1 MRGITSKDSKIF
13 HVNLLGCNNFTF
25 DGINIKA
32 PRNSLNTEGIHI
44 EKSTNIKILDTK
56 IGTGDDC
63 ISLGDGTKN
72 VTVESLYC
80 GPGGHGIS
88 VGSLGKFPNEE
99 PVEGLFVKSC
109 TLTNTDFGL
118 RIKTWPDTPST
129 ITVTDLHFQD
139 ILMINVK
146 NPAFIDQEYCP
157 WNQCTNKQN
166 PSKIKI
172 SKVTFKNIRGT
183 SATQEGV
190 VLNCSSVVPCEGV
203 ELTDVSLKFNGAAAM
218 AKCVNVK
225 PLLRGKAPICTP

>member
-1 MRGITSKDSKIF
+1 MGAVEIRGPCKAPIEIE
-13 HVNLLGCNNFTF
+13 V
-25 DGINIKA
+25 DGTIKA
-32 PRNSLNTEGIHI
+32 PINLADLNGTEQW
-44 EKSTNIKILDTK
+44 IKIQYVDFLTISGHGVFD
-56 IGTGDDC
+56 GQGDDC

-72 VTVESLYC
+72 VTVENLYC
-80 GPGGHGIS
+80 GPGHGIS

-109 TLTNTDFGL
+109 TLTNTAFGL

-129 ITVTDLHFQD
+129 ITVSDLHFQD

-146 NPAFIDQEYCP
+146 NPVFIDQEYCP

-190 VLNCSSVVPCEGV
+190 ILNCSSVVPCEGV
-203 ELTDVSLKFNGAAAM
+203 ELTDVTLKFNGAAAM